1 MKKSIFPLFMI
12 LLLLSSP
19 TTVQSEELNPP
30 ERSLLPGTISYGET
44 PAYKDPDKPVIV
56 FVQGLNNDS
65 TIWTKENDMY
75 SRVVEAGYETAFV
88 ELYDSGGTSKSYW
101 DNGAMLA
108 DQLEEISS
116 HFNGKKLAIVA
127 FSKGG
132 VDTQVALI
140 HEGKYPLVSNVITLG
155 SPHYGSELAD
165 LANSTSVGWL
175 ADLIGKNSEGTQS
188 LQTGMMNYFRSITDS
203 RVEAFQNS
211 YFSLAGTRTG
221 PLFSSYW
228 LGNGFISGPNDGV
241 VSVKSASLP
250 YSRSLAVGNW
260 NHGEINKGYHT
271 FSIFQPYLTSQRASH
286 FPTLQ
291 AMGSAEKTAEPLDTL
306 LRGGV
311 QHGEAVEH
319 FYVEDEAESVELN
332 WLSAT
337 PHDTVTITSP
347 GGQIKEY
354 EVAAVQDHTMF
365 FQGAYHHTIDITD
378 PTPGEWMIQT
388 VTEEK
393 SAYALMVTFTS
404 SLNDKL
410 LLEPDRN
417 KKKWTLKTNF
427 APKSKANRHA
437 AIEMSTKIGF
447 KPGDGQENER
457 FDQQEIHMKQS
468 GKTVKLPSKEGSYHM
483 TVEVEGKTPSGQTF
497 QRTVI
502 ETVFVDEEG
511 AAY

>member
-1 MKKSIFPLFMI
+1 MKKSFFPLIMI
-12 LLLLSSP
+12 LLLLSLP
-19 TTVQSEELNPP
+19 TAVQSEELNPP
-30 ERSLLPGTISYGET
+30 GRSLVPGTISFGAA
-44 PAYKDPDKPVIV
+44 PAYIDPEKPVIV

-65 TIWTKENDMY
+65 TIWMDENDMY
-75 SRVVEAGYETAFV
+75 SRAVSAGYETAFV
-88 ELYDSGGTSKSYW
+88 ELYDSGGASKSYW

-108 DQLEEISS
+108 GQLEKISA
-116 HFNGKKLAIVA
+116 HFGGKKLVIVA

-132 VDTQVALI
+132 IDTQVALI

-175 ADLIGKNSEGTQS
+175 ADLIGENSEGTQS

-241 VSVKSASLP
+241 VSVKNASLP
-250 YSRSLAVGNW
+250 YSRSLGVGNW
-260 NHGEINKGYHT
+260 NHREINKGYHS

-291 AMGSAEKTAEPLDTL
+291 AMGSAEDIVEPLDTL

-311 QHGEAVEH
+311 QHGEAAEH
-319 FYVEDEAESVELN
+319 FYVEEEAENLELN
-332 WLSAT
+332 WLSAA
-337 PHDTVTITSP
+337 PHDTVTITP
-347 GGQIKEY
+347 PDGKKKEY
-354 EVAAVQDHTMF
+354 EVAAVPDHTMF

-378 PTPGEWMIQT
+378 PAPGKWMIQT
-388 VTEEK
+388 TTEEA
-393 SAYALMVTFTS
+393 SAYALIVTFTS

-410 LLEPDRN
+410 ILEPDED

-427 APKSKANRHA
+427 PPRSKANRHA
-437 AIEMSTKIGF
+437 AVEMSTEINF
-447 KPGDGQENER
+447 KPGDGQGNER
-457 FDQQEIHMKQS
+457 FEQQEIHLKQS
-468 GKTVKLPSKEGSYHM
+468 GKRVRIPSREGSYHM
-483 TVEVEGKTPSGQTF
+483 TVEVEGKTPSGRTF
-497 QRTVI
+497 QRTVV

-511 AAY
+511 VGY